1 MKNIAADT
9 PVRQIFDVYRGAVLP
24 ILLKDKTTGKNILW
38 ATDEYDAISPKSE
51 IEFKDITGGSLMLV
65 RPRIAKTLDAQ
76 RDRTKKRAE
85 VFTPSWICNQ
95 MNNALDDDYLGYTGA
110 FNTEGDKAW
119 TRNRKKIQFN
129 DGRTWQEYVDQTR
142 LEITCGEAPFVTS
155 RYNPTDGIF
164 IEVKDRIGFLD
175 RKLRVVE
182 ENADGDEYKK
192 WSMRSLESCY
202 GYEYQGDNL
211 LIARINVFLS
221 WTEHWEKKLGEKP
234 DRTTARSA
242 ANVIAWNFWQM
253 DGLTGRTPQI
263 KEKECGQMTLP
274 GFEVENESSKSD
286 ATEECL
292 IYDWRRRKKSLC
304 KPSSDLQFFYNKG
317 ELAMKK
323 FFAVIGNPPYQE
335 TVAKVDTKNGQKRV
349 SSIFQD
355 FQTEVDKI
363 AENSELIYPAKRWI
377 HRSGKGMA
385 QFGLA
390 NINDPHLS
398 KLVVYPNAKD
408 VFPNNAD
415 ISDGISIVLKQQS
428 HTGNTFKY
436 INIENK
442 ESIETELEYPGE
454 SLLPINPRD
463 LAITNKIKKFCQKN
477 NLPYLADSILSQ
489 KLFGIESDF
498 VEKNPRKVR
507 LYNGNDIFDKEK
519 EIKLLTNDKAGKS
532 GRARWYIANRNVI
545 ESGREYIDK
554 WKVVVSSANAGGQK
568 RSSQIS
574 LMDNYSAFGRSRVA
588 LKTFKTKKEAEFF
601 KRYCVSCLIKFAF
614 LLTDEALT
622 SLAKLVPDIQDYTQ
636 KNQFIDFDDDIDNQ
650 LFKIFDLTDAEKKYV
665 IERAKEYKE

>member
-1 MKNIAADT
+1 MKNIAAET
-9 PVRQIFDVYRGAVLP
+9 PVRQIFDVYQGAVLP

-65 RPRIAKTLDAQ
+65 RPRIAKALDTQ

-110 FNTEGDKAW
+110 FNAEGDRAW

-155 RYNPTDGIF
+155 RYNPTDGNF

-263 KEKECGQMTLP
+263 KEKDCGQMTLP
-274 GFEVENESSKSD
+274 GFETVSETSD
-286 ATEECL
+286 SATATEECL
-292 IYDWRRRKKSLC
+292 IFDWRRRFSRTYNSLKS
-304 KPSSDLQFFYNKG
+304 K
-317 ELAMKK
+317 E
-323 FFAVIGNPPYQE
+323 
-335 TVAKVDTKNGQKRV
+335 NG
-349 SSIFQD
+349 
-355 FQTEVDKI
+355 
-363 AENSELIYPAKRWI
+363 
-377 HRSGKGMA
+377 
-385 QFGLA
+385 
-390 NINDPHLS
+390 
-398 KLVVYPNAKD
+398 
-408 VFPNNAD
+408 
-415 ISDGISIVLKQQS
+415 
-428 HTGNTFKY
+428 
-436 INIENK
+436 
-442 ESIETELEYPGE
+442 
-454 SLLPINPRD
+454 
-463 LAITNKIKKFCQKN
+463 
-477 NLPYLADSILSQ
+477 
-489 KLFGIESDF
+489 
-498 VEKNPRKVR
+498 
-507 LYNGNDIFDKEK
+507 
-519 EIKLLTNDKAGKS
+519 
-532 GRARWYIANRNVI
+532 
-545 ESGREYIDK
+545 
-554 WKVVVSSANAGGQK
+554 
-568 RSSQIS
+568 
-574 LMDNYSAFGRSRVA
+574 
-588 LKTFKTKKEAEFF
+588 
-601 KRYCVSCLIKFAF
+601 
-614 LLTDEALT
+614 
-622 SLAKLVPDIQDYTQ
+622 
-636 KNQFIDFDDDIDNQ
+636 
-650 LFKIFDLTDAEKKYV
+650 
-665 IERAKEYKE
+665 

>member
-507 LYNGNDIFDKEK
+507 LYNENDIFDKEK